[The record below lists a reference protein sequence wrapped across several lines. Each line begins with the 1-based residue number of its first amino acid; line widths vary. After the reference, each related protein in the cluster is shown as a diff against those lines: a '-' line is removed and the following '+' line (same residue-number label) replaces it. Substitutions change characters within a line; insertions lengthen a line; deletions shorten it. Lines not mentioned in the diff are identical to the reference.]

1 MPHPVARI
9 EKILA
14 EELRIYTALYELE
27 DNKGAA
33 IMGKNGELIESLSMK
48 QERLLERVAN
58 LEAER
63 MRRIDEYAVQN
74 RLDDLPRDVSLRDI
88 VMAMD
93 RDSRERIL
101 SLGMEL
107 KRLLQRLESL
117 YRTNYKLIED
127 NLNFFNIML
136 SGLRSAVSV
145 NTGYS
150 EKGVEKSRV
159 AGALLLNTK
168 A

>member
-27 DNKGAA
+27 DNKGTA
-33 IMGKNGELIESLSMK
+33 IMEKNGELIESLSMK

-63 MRRIDEYAVQN
+63 MRRIDEYAAQTHPN
-74 RLDDLPRDVSLRDI
+74 GLPHEVSLRDI
-88 VMAMD
+88 VPAMD
-93 RDSRERIL
+93 KDSGQRL
-101 SLGMEL
+101 LGLGMEL
-107 KRLLQRLESL
+107 RRLLQRLESL
-117 YRTNYKLIED
+117 YRTNHKLIED

-159 AGALLLNTK
+159 AGALLLNTQ

>member
-1 MPHPVARI
+1 MSHPVARI

-27 DNKGAA
+27 DNKGTA

-63 MRRIDEYAVQN
+63 MRRINEYAVQN
-74 RLDDLPRDVSLRDI
+74 HLDELPHEVSLRDI
-88 VMAMD
+88 VLAMD
-93 RDSRERIL
+93 KDSAQRL
-101 SLGMEL
+101 QGLGEEL
-107 KRLLQRLESL
+107 KRLMLRLESL
-117 YRTNYKLIED
+117 YRTNHQLIKD

-159 AGALLLNTK
+159 AGALLLNTQ